1 MKKAMIVLTALL
13 TVGFLAGNAFSWGHG
28 GGKRGGCGGQGY
40 NAMVNLNPEQQ
51 TELNTL
57 RQKFIDET
65 YETRAAMMDKHQQ
78 IRLLMETSSP
88 DKAKL
93 EKLSDEMLDLKKAVH
108 DKRIDFVLEA
118 KKIAPELNM
127 SAFGHHRGGKGGFG
141 GYGHKGSGQGGFG
154 PCTWNDAGQTVTQ

>member
-1 MKKAMIVLTALL
+1 MKKTMIVLTALL
-13 TVGFLAGNAFSWGHG
+13 TAGFLATNAFAWGHG
-28 GGKRGGCGGQGY
+28 KGKRGGCGGQGY
-40 NAMVNLNPEQQ
+40 NAMASLTPEQQ
-51 TELNTL
+51 TELKTL

-93 EKLSDEMLDLKKAVH
+93 EKLSNEMLDLKKAVQ

-127 SAFGHHRGGKGGFG
+127 SAFGHGRGGFGKGG
-141 GYGHKGSGQGGFG
+141 YGNKGGGFG
-154 PCTWNDAGQTVTQ
+154 SCPWSTGGQAVTQ

>member
-1 MKKAMIVLTALL
+1 MKKTMIVLTALL
-13 TVGFLAGNAFSWGHG
+13 AVGFLTTNAFSWGQG
-28 GGKRGGCGGQGY
+28 GGNNRGGCGGQGY
-40 NAMVNLNPEQQ
+40 GTTANLTQEQQ

-57 RQKFIDET
+57 RQKFVDET
-65 YETRAAMMDKHQQ
+65 YETRAAMMNKHQE

-93 EKLSDEMLDLKKAVH
+93 ESLSNDMLDLKKAVQ

-127 SAFGHHRGGKGGFG
+127 SSFGHHRGGFGKGGHG
-141 GYGHKGSGQGGFG
+141 GNGKGGNG
-154 PCTWNDAGQTVTQ
+154 PCTWNDSNQTVTQ